1 VAAAD
6 PAGLAR
12 LADFG
17 TAKLVSKD
25 PYRYT
30 AVIAGELPPE
40 QEAVPPAAEP
50 ARTPIRLSPAS
61 IQRIHATLRAAL
73 NDAVRQRLLDLN
85 PAQLVRLEPVR
96 RPRTRYWTGAEA
108 GAFLDAIVEDRLY
121 ALYHLAI
128 YRGPRRGEIL
138 ALRWD
143 DLNLDTATIR
153 ISRNLVLVG
162 GKSRAEAQRLHELTG
177 QMDELIEPSANKAAR
192 KAG

>member
-1 VAAAD
+1 
-6 PAGLAR
+6 
-12 LADFG
+12 
-17 TAKLVSKD
+17 
-25 PYRYT
+25 
-30 AVIAGELPPE
+30 
-40 QEAVPPAAEP
+40 VP
-50 ARTPIRLSPAS
+50 R
-61 IQRIHATLRAAL
+61 
-73 NDAVRQRLLDLN
+73 
-85 PAQLVRLEPVR
+85 
-96 RPRTRYWTGAEA
+96 A